1 MGGWRDG
8 PSYKF
13 ALVQKLS
20 TVTKTK
26 KPGGGSSLAH
36 RMGQGVDWPEPA
48 PKALGRGRG
57 ARGQPASGVAC
68 QQRRSEQ
75 WVEEEEEV
83 RGRGSQGP
91 AAYAS
96 PFSMRPSCSSRR
108 PMRSPCS
115 LTSALSARSSCI
127 TSSSFPASC
136 RDIGGW
142 GWGIRGHRAAALPKP
157 TTR

>member
-26 KPGGGSSLAH
+26 KPGGGSSLAR

-68 QQRRSEQ
+68 QQRRSEK

-91 AAYAS
+91 AGLRI
-96 PFSMRPSCSSRR
+96 PI
-108 PMRSPCS
+108 
-115 LTSALSARSSCI
+115 L
-127 TSSSFPASC
+127 
-136 RDIGGW
+136 
-142 GWGIRGHRAAALPKP
+142 HAAQLLLQAADALPLLLDQRP
-157 TTR
+157 

>member
-48 PKALGRGRG
+48 PKASAGGEG
-57 ARGQPASGVAC
+57 QGGSQPAV
-68 QQRRSEQ
+68 
-75 WVEEEEEV
+75 W
-83 RGRGSQGP
+83 
-91 AAYAS
+91 
-96 PFSMRPSCSSRR
+96 
-108 PMRSPCS
+108 
-115 LTSALSARSSCI
+115 
-127 TSSSFPASC
+127 PAS
-136 RDIGGW
+136 RGGVRS
-142 GWGIRGHRAAALPKP
+142 GWRR
-157 TTR
+157 RRR

>member
-91 AAYAS
+91 AGLG
-96 PFSMRPSCSSRR
+96 PTHPH
-108 PMRSPCS
+108 SPCG
-115 LTSALSARSSCI
+115 
-127 TSSSFPASC
+127 PAAPP
-136 RDIGGW
+136 GG
-142 GWGIRGHRAAALPKP
+142 RCAPLAP
-157 TTR
+157 